1 MESSSGKK
9 CCCVYAGK
17 RSDQSRIMERIRSCI
32 HKRIS
37 AQFDRQGPRCLSLC
51 SVNIAS
57 MCTRIS
63 NFSIRHCTCEP
74 HLQVKEMRMRII
86 IGEQKKPERT
96 VRQTMDT
103 GTSLFIL
110 LPNVSIKIG
119 PWKNKTW
126 NQRPE

>member
-1 MESSSGKK
+1 MNNEMESSSGKK

-96 VRQTMDT
+96 VRQTDH
-103 GTSLFIL
+103 GHGHLSVYFTSECVHQ
-110 LPNVSIKIG
+110 NRSMEK
-119 PWKNKTW
+119 
-126 NQRPE
+126 